1 MWACL
6 FEFLFRINF
15 MGNVVDL
22 DVPSIIQSKVIN
34 NS

>member
-6 FEFLFRINF
+6 FGFLFRINF
-15 MGNVVDL
+15 VGNVVDL
-22 DVPSIIQSKVIN
+22 DVPSIIQRKVIN